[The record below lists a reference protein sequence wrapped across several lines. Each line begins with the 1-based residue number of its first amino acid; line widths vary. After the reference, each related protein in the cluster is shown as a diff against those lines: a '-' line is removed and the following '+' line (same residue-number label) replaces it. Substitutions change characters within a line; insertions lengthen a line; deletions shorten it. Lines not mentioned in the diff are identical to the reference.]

1 MHQIALRTFDIVG
14 VTQNLAQRAVPSK
27 SISADATGWV
37 AQHDSLT
44 ASSGQP
50 PRAFNGGSR
59 QEPLYRSLR
68 PSRHRGAPYLAG
80 ALLEFSCNPK
90 FLQPDWAMLACQTL
104 EMLFT
109 RQAKDKALRAYI
121 HELIKARPSATGAQG
136 DQEILQLAVDG
147 FSQLMTVACRKKGI
161 LETLTDKDILPC
173 LMEGFGAKATKKRIS
188 GFVEHFDFLK
198 IYARDPKTLES
209 ATNALFCVN
218 QKAFDIRSEQVLQ
231 VYGAAGRKRATQKG
245 ERRVRTTFEIVGV
258 ARWLYEQ
265 GVFGSREHMLCEA
278 LAFLH
283 RAKSTDVA
291 FERLLFLYLSGW
303 PVADGHQL
311 EPKLERLVVVC
322 DMKAHMPAIE
332 GFKTYLRQ
340 GEASANSDC
349 RRHLRLLRSPPVDG
363 LCDALKPGH
372 SHPA

>member
-1 MHQIALRTFDIVG
+1 
-14 VTQNLAQRAVPSK
+14 
-27 SISADATGWV
+27 
-37 AQHDSLT
+37 
-44 ASSGQP
+44 
-50 PRAFNGGSR
+50 
-59 QEPLYRSLR
+59 
-68 PSRHRGAPYLAG
+68 
-80 ALLEFSCNPK
+80 LLEFSCNPK
-90 FLQPDWAMLACQTL
+90 FLQADWAMLACQTL

-109 RQAKDKALRAYI
+109 RQAKDESLKAYI
-121 HELIKARPSATGAQG
+121 HELIKARPSATGAQK

-147 FSQLMTVACRKKGI
+147 FSQLMTVACRKNGI

-218 QKAFDIRSEQVLQ
+218 QKAFDIRSEQLLEM
-231 VYGAAGRKRATQKG
+231 YGAAGRKRATQKG
-245 ERRVRTTFEIVGV
+245 QRRVRTTFEIVGV

-291 FERLLFLYLSGW
+291 FERLLFLHLSGW
-303 PVADGHQL
+303 PVAKDHHL
-311 EPKLERLVVVC
+311 EPDFERFYVAC
-322 DMKAHMPAIE
+322 DIEARMPAME
-332 GFKTYLRQ
+332 RFKAYLGQ
-340 GEASANSDC
+340 GKASADSDY
-349 RRHLRLLRSPPVDG
+349 RRHLRHLRSPP
-363 LCDALKPGH
+363 PI
-372 SHPA
+372 